1 METILDIFTTLNC
14 AIDAGAMTQEALT
27 VALAAIVS
35 RAHEELERG
44 ALPLDGNRDWPEK
57 RRDLPALESLLC
69 RPDPTLDRIG
79 SANCQACRATRPAS
93 RALTLEEHSP
103 RGRFVERLLAIAR

>member
-44 ALPLDGNRDWPEK
+44 ALPLDRNRDWPEK
-57 RRDLPALESLLC
+57 RRDLPSTGKPIVPPRSNLGSDRFSELPSLQGNSASQPRFDTGGTLATGPLC
-69 RPDPTLDRIG
+69 
-79 SANCQACRATRPAS
+79 
-93 RALTLEEHSP
+93 
-103 RGRFVERLLAIAR
+103 

>member
-44 ALPLDGNRDWPEK
+44 ALPLDWKQRLAREAEGLTQHWKAYCAAQIQPW
-57 RRDLPALESLLC
+57 
-69 RPDPTLDRIG
+69 IG
-79 SANCQACRATRPAS
+79 
-93 RALTLEEHSP
+93 
-103 RGRFVERLLAIAR
+103 